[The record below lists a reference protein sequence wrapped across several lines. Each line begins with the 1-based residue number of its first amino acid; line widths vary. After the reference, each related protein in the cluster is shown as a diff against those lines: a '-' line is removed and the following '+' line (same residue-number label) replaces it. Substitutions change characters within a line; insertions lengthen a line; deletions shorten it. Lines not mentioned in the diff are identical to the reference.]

1 MQLTRYQ
8 WTQGL
13 LLSRASSWMQANVYL
28 VQYGDQKIV
37 VKDYGNCPL
46 WLRKS
51 LCRFVL
57 RREIKALQR
66 LQNTNLVP
74 RFAGLLD
81 HHAYAMTFIQQAA
94 NFTVEAHTLTALE
107 AAVHR
112 MHLLGVAHND
122 LHRRNILITSQG
134 QPYFIDFGGAYFK
147 STRTDL
153 IGKIKN
159 TLFEFFVKL
168 DDAKVAKLKSKNHA
182 YLLNEKDKKAL
193 DFKKRVSIL
202 TLVWKK
208 LINEPFLRK
217 RTWQRRTSRLR
228 QWVAAMSKPS

>member
-8 WTQGL
+8 WSQGL
-13 LLSRASSWMQANVYL
+13 LLSRASSWMQANVY
-28 VQYGDQKIV
+28 VVHYGDQKIV
-37 VKDYGNCPL
+37 VKDYGSCPL

-51 LCRFVL
+51 VCRFVL

-66 LQNTNLVP
+66 LQNTDLVP

-81 HHAYAMTFIQQAA
+81 NYAYAMAFIPATD
-94 NFTVEAHTLTALE
+94 FTVDAHILLAIE

-122 LHRRNILITSQG
+122 LHRRNILITAQG
-134 QPYFIDFGGAYFK
+134 QPYFVDFGGAYFK
-147 STRTDL
+147 SMRTDL
-153 IGKIKN
+153 VGKLKN

-168 DDAKVAKLKSKNHA
+168 DEAKIAKFKNKTHS

-193 DFKKRVSIL
+193 NFKNRISIL

-217 RTWQRRTSRLR
+217 RTWQRRANRLR